1 MKDIPYQSVFNTLQE
16 ILPDDWHKVVFYAHY
31 GERSY
36 SMKYFVDSG
45 DGVYTDCFKLKDIP
59 KQEIIKAFAVID
71 SQIMP
76 IRKELSQKDSWSVM
90 TLTVD
95 DEGNFKAD
103 YEYEDISEDAIGYY
117 QRWKEKY
124 LNIRCC

>member
-1 MKDIPYQSVFNTLQE
+1 MKDIPYQSIFNTLQE
-16 ILPDDWHKVVFYAHY
+16 ILPDNWHKVVFYAQY
-31 GERSY
+31 GENSY

-45 DGVYTDCFKLKDIP
+45 DGVYTECFKLKGISKKD
-59 KQEIIKAFAVID
+59 IIKAFAVID

-76 IRKELSQKDSWSVM
+76 VRKELSKKDTWYVM
-90 TLTVD
+90 TLIVD

-103 YEYEDISEDAIGYY
+103 YEYEDISEDSIGYY

-124 LNIRCC
+124 LK

>member
-1 MKDIPYQSVFNTLQE
+1 MIDIPYQSIFNTLQE
-16 ILPDDWHKVVFYAHY
+16 VLPDDWHKVVFYAQY
-31 GERSY
+31 GENSY

-45 DGVYTDCFKLKDIP
+45 DGKYTECFKLKGVSKRD
-59 KQEIIKAFAVID
+59 IIKAFATID

-76 IRKELSQKDSWSVM
+76 IRKELRIKDTWSVM
-90 TLTVD
+90 TLVVD

-103 YEYEDISEDAIGYY
+103 YEYEDISEDSIGYY

-124 LNIRCC
+124 LK

>member
-1 MKDIPYQSVFNTLQE
+1 MIDIPYQSIFNTLQE
-16 ILPDDWHKVVFYAHY
+16 VLPDDWHKVVFYAQY
-31 GERSY
+31 GENSY

-45 DGVYTDCFKLKDIP
+45 DGVYTECFKLKGISKKD
-59 KQEIIKAFAVID
+59 IIKTFAVID

-76 IRKELSQKDSWSVM
+76 VRKELSKKDTWYVM
-90 TLTVD
+90 TLIVD

-103 YEYEDISEDAIGYY
+103 FEYEDISEDSIGYY

-124 LNIRCC
+124 LNQ

>member
-1 MKDIPYQSVFNTLQE
+1 MKNIPYQSVFNTLQE
-16 ILPDDWHKVVFYAHY
+16 ILPDDWHKVVFYAEY
-31 GERSY
+31 GENSY
-36 SMKYFVDSG
+36 SMKYFVDTG
-45 DGVYTDCFKLKDIP
+45 NGEYTDCFKLKGISKRD
-59 KQEIIKAFAVID
+59 IIKAFAVID

-76 IRKELSQKDSWSVM
+76 IRNELSKKDSWSVM
-90 TLTVD
+90 TLIVD

-124 LNIRCC
+124 LK

>member
-1 MKDIPYQSVFNTLQE
+1 MIDIPYQSIFNTLQG
-16 ILPDDWHKVVFYAHY
+16 ILPDDWHKVVFYAQY
-31 GERSY
+31 GENSY

-45 DGVYTDCFKLKDIP
+45 DGVYTDCFKLKGISKRD
-59 KQEIIKAFAVID
+59 IIKAFALID

-76 IRKELSQKDSWSVM
+76 IRKKLSKKDTWSVM
-90 TLTVD
+90 TLIVD

-103 YEYEDISEDAIGYY
+103 FEYEDISEDSIGYY

-124 LNIRCC
+124 LN